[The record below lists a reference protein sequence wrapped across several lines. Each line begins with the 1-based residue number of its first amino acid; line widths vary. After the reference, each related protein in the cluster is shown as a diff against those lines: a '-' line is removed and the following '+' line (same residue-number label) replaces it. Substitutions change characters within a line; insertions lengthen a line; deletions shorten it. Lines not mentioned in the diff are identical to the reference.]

1 MTRPFFSSRGTVP
14 VGAWALLL
22 MLLCPLWEPCDIYYF
37 PWHAGAC
44 CEWSQELGAEA
55 AKESGWDSITA
66 RAGATWWLNGA
77 ALGNLEE
84 HLFFSCFLHLYGL
97 MALYNSWPL
106 HPLRESGGYSF
117 GGSLL
122 QWTVEPGLSILLPT
136 LLPEGFLA
144 GAGLPGVATEPFS
157 SWEDFQPLVVQSKY
171 LADSSQCWSA
181 GKG

>member
-106 HPLRESGGYSF
+106 HPLREFGGYSF
-117 GGSLL
+117 GGVTSAMNCRARTQHTSAHVVARGILGRSWAARCCHWALQLL
-122 QWTVEPGLSILLPT
+122 GRFSAPG
-136 LLPEGFLA
+136 
-144 GAGLPGVATEPFS
+144 
-157 SWEDFQPLVVQSKY
+157 
-171 LADSSQCWSA
+171 SA
-181 GKG
+181 K